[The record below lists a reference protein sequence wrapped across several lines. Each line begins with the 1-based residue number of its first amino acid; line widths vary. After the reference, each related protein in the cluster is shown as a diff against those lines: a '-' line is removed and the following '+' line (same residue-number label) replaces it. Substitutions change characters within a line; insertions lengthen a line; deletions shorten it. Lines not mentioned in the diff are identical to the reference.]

1 MCIVRK
7 LRWRRGI
14 KTLRGDVEIVE
25 SEIMS
30 YSREYGKEKGVYRKD
45 KDQW

>member
-1 MCIVRK
+1 M
-7 LRWRRGI
+7 
-14 KTLRGDVEIVE
+14 TLMGDVEIVE

-30 YSREYGKEKGVYRKD
+30 YSREYGKEKGIYRKD